1 VSRAQRRATRPS
13 SRRTPVK
20 PQKSG
25 AGIQIP
31 WIPIAV
37 LFATIAV
44 VGVVVYLVI
53 QAGKPA
59 KPNNAKAA
67 AYELNKQEGAPG
79 EWVDLPNVWA
89 DGTKLAHYGQSS
101 ADGPN
106 TNAHVTRTV
115 DYSKETS
122 ASSPNGLPPVGGPH
136 WGSSGCG
143 PEPANAP
150 SFCGPAPWGIASL
163 TVPWAAETLIHN
175 MEHGGVVV
183 WFNTT
188 NTAVRDKLE
197 AEVTKRV
204 KDGYYVVMTP
214 YSDIPP
220 DTIYLTSWARR
231 EKIDVAS
238 YDDATVDKFI
248 TTFQCAFNPEN
259 FKNCGSHG

>member
-1 VSRAQRRATRPS
+1 MSRAQRRATRPS

-37 LFATIAV
+37 LVGIIAV
-44 VGVVVYLVI
+44 VGVVVYIVI

-59 KPNNAKAA
+59 KPGNAKAA
-67 AYELNKQEGAPG
+67 AYEMDHQDGAPG
-79 EWVDLPNVWA
+79 EWVDLPDAWA
-89 DGTKLAHYGQSS
+89 DGTKIAHYGQSS

-106 TNAHVTRTV
+106 TNAHVTHNV

-136 WGSSGCG
+136 WGQTSCG

-150 SFCGPAPWGIASL
+150 AFCGPAPWGIYL
-163 TVPWAAETLIHN
+163 TSGWAAESLVHN
-175 MEHGGVVV
+175 MEHGGVIV

-188 NTAVRDKLE
+188 NQDVLSKLQ
-197 AEVTKRV
+197 ALITQRL
-204 KDGYYVVMTP
+204 KDGYFIVMTT
-214 YSDIPP
+214 YSDVPA
-220 DTIYLTSWARR
+220 DTIWLTSWARR

-238 YDDATVDKFI
+238 YDDATVDTFI
-248 TTFQCAFNPEN
+248 KTFQCAFNPES
-259 FKNCGSHG
+259 FPNCGSH